1 MNILYLINHRPF
13 FVSHRLPI
21 AIKMRQ
27 IGHKVNLLTGVS
39 SDKKMENFAKKL
51 KEKKIKCNLLD
62 FNSSGLDFFNLII
75 TFYKIY
81 KFIKKTNP
89 DIVHTASMKTNILSG
104 LSCYILNKPI
114 VIAFSG
120 FGYLFTENKNLK
132 TIFLR
137 KIIETLI
144 KIIFLNKNKH
154 IIVQNKFDFNYL
166 VNGFNLKKK
175 YYFT

>member
-1 MNILYLINHRPF
+1 
-13 FVSHRLPI
+13 
-21 AIKMRQ
+21 
-27 IGHKVNLLTGVS
+27 
-39 SDKKMENFAKKL
+39 
-51 KEKKIKCNLLD
+51 
-62 FNSSGLDFFNLII
+62 
-75 TFYKIY
+75 
-81 KFIKKTNP
+81 
-89 DIVHTASMKTNILSG
+89 MKTNILSG

-166 VNGFNLKKK
+166 VNGV
-175 YYFT
+175 